1 MKTRFGIKVSNT
13 GFSSVSRII
22 RACFESGIYNL
33 FKQVQLK
40 KSQLAQRLSREFIEG
55 MQRPERVQMV
65 TLSETFVNVFLL
77 MTFLVICGGF
87 VQIGTIMFFY
97 RIAITKRARKM
108 IYEIVRIYK
117 VVINKIYS
125 YIMHSTCE

>member
-1 MKTRFGIKVSNT
+1 
-13 GFSSVSRII
+13 
-22 RACFESGIYNL
+22 
-33 FKQVQLK
+33 
-40 KSQLAQRLSREFIEG
+40 
-55 MQRPERVQMV
+55 MV